1 MNQPRIRLPRYFFIY
16 IFFLKKC
23 LYLPYIH
30 LYTHNLLHYYKAG
43 DQVSSV
49 ELLVNCK
56 TVGFFSEISK
66 EICKAWRTESHVREA
81 REEKNRL
88 SPVSLSVFSLVPDLL
103 FDCSPVLGYAKIRTV
118 LQSKLLDDLLFIL
131 SRCKE

>member
-43 DQVSSV
+43 DQASSV

-66 EICKAWRTESHVREA
+66 EICKAWRTESQITCARRERKKTVSPQSRSLFLASFQTFCLTA
-81 REEKNRL
+81 RPYLDTQNK
-88 SPVSLSVFSLVPDLL
+88 
-103 FDCSPVLGYAKIRTV
+103 DCFAV
-118 LQSKLLDDLLFIL
+118 
-131 SRCKE
+131 

>member
-1 MNQPRIRLPRYFFIY
+1 MS
-16 IFFLKKC
+16 
-23 LYLPYIH
+23 YLQYIH

-43 DQVSSV
+43 DQASSV

-56 TVGFFSEISK
+56 TVGFFPEISK